1 MVPMMRERDP
11 QAPLWNYWVNLDK
24 RVCSDHPLRRIN
36 AMLNLSFV
44 VKPSP
49 TPTVGGATNRCPGR
63 DHAHDAVVVLGRYQ
77 KRTRTDADHPRT
89 ARLPVVS
96 GLWT

>member
-24 RVCSDHPLRRIN
+24 RGCSDHPLRRIN

-44 VKPSP
+44 VKPTP
-49 TPTVGGATNRCPGR
+49 TPTVGGETNRCPGR
-63 DHAHDAVVVLGRYQ
+63 DQAHDAVVVLGRYQ
-77 KRTRTDADHPRT
+77 NRTRTVAGHPGT
-89 ARLPVVS
+89 HRLTVDFGV
-96 GLWT
+96 LT